1 MTSTSVTF
9 RAMSVRPRLQK
20 PPIQVEVIEIDESE
34 EEEDLL
40 PEGNEILEDG
50 DESESDDDNLS
61 IYEDALTAMDNQGHG
76 DGMLSRLSW
85 FNALTDLA
93 ANSFQDACTPEE
105 GLVYRKRLRKIGK
118 VYFLEETVLAK
129 AITAKKL
136 CTAFG
141 IRLPEFL
148 DGAPDESY
156 YPLLGICINR
166 ELRKREK
173 IPHYNSVDD
182 AVSLLKK
189 SKNIIVLTGAG
200 VFHLAYTVFVRG
212 HTLTGSPDID

>member
-1 MTSTSVTF
+1 MT
-9 RAMSVRPRLQK
+9 A
-20 PPIQVEVIEIDESE
+20 
-34 EEEDLL
+34 
-40 PEGNEILEDG
+40 
-50 DESESDDDNLS
+50 
-61 IYEDALTAMDNQGHG
+61 
-76 DGMLSRLSW
+76 
-85 FNALTDLA
+85 NA
-93 ANSFQDACTPEE
+93 FQDTCTPEE

-118 VYFLEETVLAK
+118 VDFLEETVLAK

-156 YPLLGICINR
+156 YPLLGICISR

-173 IPHYNSVDD
+173 IPHFNSIDD

-200 VFHLAYTVFVRG
+200 VFH
-212 HTLTGSPDID
+212 HT